1 MTKKRAKKKTEKKI
15 TITFQE
21 SYNTKLD
28 QIGLCYVQQGRGSKK
43 IAGSFNMGVDE
54 WKLFKEAM
62 ETVKHPKVTIV
73 LQEYQC
79 TPPQSK
85 KETVKI

>member
-1 MTKKRAKKKTEKKI
+1 MSKKKTKSKPEKKI

-28 QIGLCYVQQGRGSKK
+28 QIGLCYVQQGQGSKK
-43 IAGSFNMGVDE
+43 IAGSFNMGVDD

-62 ETVKHPKVTIV
+62 ET
-73 LQEYQC
+73 
-79 TPPQSK
+79 
-85 KETVKI
+85 